1 MVGVYKDELNSVL
14 TYEKTEGDM
23 ILENLEVL
31 HKSFGKGTVVATNGK
46 YITVKFESA
55 SKTFVYPDIFEK
67 FLTLADG
74 TVSDEILA
82 DLDCTK
88 AAKQRE
94 LDKKNE
100 ENIRAMT
107 RGIVIPGKENLSPDS
122 DEEEGRNRNNE
133 NEEA

>member
-1 MVGVYKDELNSVL
+1 
-14 TYEKTEGDM
+14 M

-31 HKSFGKGTVVATNGK
+31 HKAFGKGVIVAVNGK
-46 YITVKFESA
+46 YFTVKFESA

-74 TVSDEILA
+74 SVSDEILA
-82 DLDCTK
+82 DINCTK
-88 AAKQRE
+88 AAKQKE

-100 ENIRAMT
+100 ENLRAMT

-122 DEEEGRNRNNE
+122 DEEEGRGRSND